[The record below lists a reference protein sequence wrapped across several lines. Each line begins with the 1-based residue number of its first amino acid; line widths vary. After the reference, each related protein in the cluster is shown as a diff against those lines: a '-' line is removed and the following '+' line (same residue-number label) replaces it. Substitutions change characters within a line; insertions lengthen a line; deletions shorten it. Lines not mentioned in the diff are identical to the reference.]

1 MIEQIIMTILLK
13 ILTGMYTP
21 ADVATREQDDD
32 RDYEFISLRGEREKD
47 R

>member
-21 ADVATREQDDD
+21 ADVATREQDEEE
-32 RDYEFISLRGEREKD
+32 YEFISLRGESERD